1 MKDRDKI
8 LKARRI
14 KRQITYKRMAVR
26 LSADL
31 STETLQVRRERHDIV
46 QVMEEPTTKN
56 TPPSKTLMQI

>member
-8 LKARRI
+8 LKARRV

-31 STETLQVRRERHDIV
+31 STETLQVRREWHDIFK
-46 QVMEEPTTKN
+46 VMKGVLGPEG
-56 TPPSKTLMQI
+56 